1 MNSYEKVSL
10 QERLEDWMEK
20 NSKKRSEPS
29 AARGKKKKQQE
40 NLIMTIG
47 IVAVVAAAAVAL
59 FLLMTIGRNRED
71 KPADTPSSLISSQG
85 MVSTTTSGTG
95 QGLPTGSVSAITQ
108 MDDPLLVLVNQYNK
122 MPSNYEHTL
131 IEIHDTTMDERIR
144 KPFEDMYNAAAADGA
159 ILWISSCYR
168 TAEKQ
173 EELFEREIQDNL
185 SSGMSSSEATAAAQ
199 IAVARGGYSEHN
211 TGLAIDLNGVSPN
224 FLETDAGKWMAEHAE
239 EYGFILRF
247 PKEKEAETGIM
258 YEPWHYRYVGKEHAL
273 KMKEL
278 GMCLEEYIDYLK
290 QAAQ

>member
-1 MNSYEKVSL
+1 
-10 QERLEDWMEK
+10 MEK
-20 NSKKRSEPS
+20 NSKRRSESS
-29 AARGKKKKQQE
+29 AARGKQKKQQG
-40 NLIMTIG
+40 NLIITIG
-47 IVAVVAAAAVAL
+47 IVAVVAAVAVAL

-71 KPADTPSSLISSQG
+71 KPADTSSSSIASQG
-85 MVSTTTSGTG
+85 TVSATTSGTA
-95 QGLPTGSVSAITQ
+95 QGLPAGSVSAITQ
-108 MDDPLLVLVNQYNK
+108 LDDPLLVLVNQYNK
-122 MPSNYEHTL
+122 MPDDYDHTL
-131 IEIHDTTMDERIR
+131 IEVHGTTMDQRIQ

-173 EELFEREIQDNL
+173 EELFEREIQTNL
-185 SSGMSSSEATAAAQ
+185 SSGMSSSEATSAAK

-211 TGLAIDLNGVSPN
+211 TGLAIDLNGVSPD

-239 EYGFILRF
+239 EYGFVLRF
-247 PKEKEAETGIM
+247 PKDKEAETGIM

-290 QAAQ
+290 QTAQ